1 MGETRY
7 LYQAAAWIL
16 VNRGDSGVAAAER
29 LLDSARLIEP
39 GAYMDLLRHAWLRY
53 AAGDYRG
60 TIAFAQ
66 RAYLLRRD
74 SVDAIMVLTQAAQR
88 INDVRDADAA
98 YRLALSDHPSDESLR
113 RSYVT
118 MLTAIG
124 DTAGARAVRRHKID
138 LRRSAFE
145 NTPRAPARRT
155 ASGRQGLLASRPT
168 PNVYG
173 GTWNAQRRTSN
184 V

>member
-1 MGETRY
+1 M
-7 LYQAAAWIL
+7 
-16 VNRGDSGVAAAER
+16 
-29 LLDSARLIEP
+29 DSARLIKP

-88 INDVRDADAA
+88 INNVRDADAA

-113 RSYVT
+113 RSYVDD
-118 MLTAIG
+118 ADG
-124 DTAGARAVRRHKID
+124 DRGHSGGKGSEAQNRPSTFGVREHTSSTSSAHRQWPSGFAR
-138 LRRSAFE
+138 LPS
-145 NTPRAPARRT
+145 
-155 ASGRQGLLASRPT
+155 
-168 PNVYG
+168 
-173 GTWNAQRRTSN
+173 NA
-184 V
+184 